1 MKLLKPRALR
11 PGGRLGI
18 IACSTPINAAPDV
31 IDRAYRRLGELGFQ
45 VVEAPNA
52 RAQLGHTAGSI
63 RERVKALHAFIRD
76 PKIDGILAFW
86 GGFQGHQLLEYLDY
100 DLIRRNPKP
109 IIGYSDMTSLLVAI
123 HEKAGLVSFNGPAG
137 ITFGKPE
144 LPEFT
149 RKSFE
154 EVLVRGLTPLSLSS
168 SSEISD
174 NLWFLEPDKKMHFQK
189 NPGWKVFR
197 PGKAEGRLIGGNI
210 GTMLLLAGT
219 DYWPKLKGRIFV
231 IEEDESENSR
241 TLDRFFT
248 QLRQMGVYDEI
259 AGMIVGRFSS
269 SVKLSPSDSL
279 DMILDDA
286 LRGYRFPV
294 ITEID
299 FGHTDPLLT
308 LPMGVRARMSTKP
321 LKIELLE
328 AAVS

>member
-1 MKLLKPRALR
+1 MKLLKPRALK
-11 PGGRLGI
+11 PGSRLGI

-31 IDRAYRRLGELGFQ
+31 IERAYRRLQELGFE
-45 VVEAPNA
+45 VVEAPGA
-52 RAQLGHTAGSI
+52 RGLVGHTAGSI
-63 RERVKALHAFIRD
+63 AERVKAFHAFIRD
-76 PKIDGILAFW
+76 PKIDGIMAFW
-86 GGFQGHQLLEYLDY
+86 GGFQGHQLLEYLDF
-100 DLIRRNPKP
+100 DLIRRKPKP
-109 IIGYSDMTSLLVAI
+109 IIGYSDMTSLLVGI
-123 HEKAGLVSFNGPAG
+123 HEKTGLVTFNGPAG

-149 RKSFE
+149 RQGFE
-154 EVLVRGLTPLSLSS
+154 TIVMKGQAPHSLAASE
-168 SSEISD
+168 EISD
-174 NLWFLEPDKKMHFQK
+174 NLWFLDPDKKMHFRG

-197 PGKAEGRLIGGNI
+197 AGKAEGRLIGGNV

-219 DYWPKLKGRIFV
+219 PYWPKLKGRILV
-231 IEEDESENSR
+231 IEDDESENSK

-259 AGMIVGRFSS
+259 AGMIVGRFSA
-269 SVKLSPSDSL
+269 SVKLSETDSL
-279 DMILDDA
+279 DMILNDA

-328 AAVS
+328 AGVS